1 MISVK
6 LEEFIDTK
14 SLDKVAELY
23 EVLNEERLSAK
34 DTGVH

>member
-14 SLDKVAELY
+14 SLDKLAELY
-23 EVLNEERLSAK
+23 ELLNEEKLPE
-34 DTGVH
+34 